1 MFDNPHFRAFLG
13 ALIAGVL
20 AALTPIQ
27 QGLGWD
33 TAVIAGLVVA
43 LPLLA
48 AVYGTPLNKSVGV
61 GAEAL
66 NADGEPTHP

>member
-1 MFDNPHFRAFLG
+1 LLDNPNVRAFLS
-13 ALIAGVL
+13 AIIAGVL

-33 TAVIAGLVVA
+33 TALIAFLVTA

-48 AVYGTPLNKSVGV
+48 AQYGTPLNKSVG
-61 GAEAL
+61 AYSEAL
-66 NADGEPTHP
+66 RTDGQPVA

>member
-1 MFDNPHFRAFLG
+1 MLDNPNVRALLS

-20 AALTPIQ
+20 AALVPIQ
-27 QGLGWD
+27 QDLGWD
-33 TAVIAGLVVA
+33 KALIALLVTA

-48 AVYGTPLNKSVGV
+48 AQYGTPLNKSVGV

-66 NADGEPTHP
+66 NSEGKPSA

>member
-1 MFDNPHFRAFLG
+1 MLDNPNVRAFLN

-20 AALTPIQ
+20 AAIVPLQ

-33 TAVIAGLVVA
+33 DAVYAALLVA

-48 AVYGTPLNKSVGV
+48 AQYGTPLNKSVG
-61 GAEAL
+61 AFSEAL
-66 NADGEPTHP
+66 DADGEPVA

>member
-1 MFDNPHFRAFLG
+1 MLDNPNVRAFLS

-33 TAVIAGLVVA
+33 TALIAGLVVA

-48 AVYGTPLNKSVGV
+48 AQDGTPLNKSVGV
-61 GAEAL
+61 NSEAL
-66 NADGEPTHP
+66 KADGKPVV

>member
-1 MFDNPHFRAFLG
+1 MLDNPNVRAFLS

-48 AVYGTPLNKSVGV
+48 AQYGTPLNKSVGI
-61 GAEAL
+61 AKEAL
-66 NADGEPTHP
+66 NADGEPVA

>member
-1 MFDNPHFRAFLG
+1 MLDNPNVRAFLN

-20 AALTPIQ
+20 AAIIPLQ

-33 TAVIAGLVVA
+33 DAVYAALLVA

-48 AVYGTPLNKSVGV
+48 AQYGTPLNKSVG
-61 GAEAL
+61 AFSEAL
-66 NADGEPTHP
+66 DADGEPVA

>member
-1 MFDNPHFRAFLG
+1 LLDNPNVRAFLS
-13 ALIAGVL
+13 AIIAGVL

-33 TAVIAGLVVA
+33 TALIAGLVVA

-48 AVYGTPLNKSVGV
+48 AQYGTPLNKSVG
-61 GAEAL
+61 AYSEAL
-66 NADGEPTHP
+66 KADGQPVT

>member
-1 MFDNPHFRAFLG
+1 MLDNPNVRAFLS

-33 TAVIAGLVVA
+33 TALIAGLVVA

-48 AVYGTPLNKSVGV
+48 AQYGTPLNKSVGV
-61 GAEAL
+61 YSEAL
-66 NADGEPTHP
+66 KADGKPVV